1 MITWVS
7 IKSWEMLTSEFPQA
21 LDINTCPKTVLC
33 NNCELIHMS
42 GGILNAT
49 ENVVDKYEYIFFL

>member
-1 MITWVS
+1 
-7 IKSWEMLTSEFPQA
+7 MLTSEFPQA